1 MRGRIGK
8 SLYLVIANLQ
18 PSIREQKIIFLLLFR
33 KCFDKGGKKRK
44 CERQIRQCT
53 TLTVSI
59 DIDIWMKARRARH
72 HLEQQLSQVTVVQT
86 LLPPGKLFWY
96 AFKENV

>member
-1 MRGRIGK
+1 MFRQGRL
-8 SLYLVIANLQ
+8 S
-18 PSIREQKIIFLLLFR
+18 
-33 KCFDKGGKKRK
+33 KKLK
-44 CERQIRQCT
+44 CERQNRQCT

-96 AFKENV
+96 AFKKENL